1 MNLVV
6 VLFWDLF
13 MRQKNRLLNL
23 DRYFIMVCHPL
34 SIVVMFQE
42 KMSDEP
48 QIESGESQSGVGA
61 SGAVELR

>member
-1 MNLVV
+1 
-6 VLFWDLF
+6 
-13 MRQKNRLLNL
+13 
-23 DRYFIMVCHPL
+23 MVCHPL